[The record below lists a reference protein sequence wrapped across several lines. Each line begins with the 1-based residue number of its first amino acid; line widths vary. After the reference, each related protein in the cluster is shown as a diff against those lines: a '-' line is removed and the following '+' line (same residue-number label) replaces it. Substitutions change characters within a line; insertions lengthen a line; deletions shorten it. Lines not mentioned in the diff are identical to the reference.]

1 MQAAFTRSRSWL
13 RGVSSIELAPTA
25 RGERGSGGLLD
36 PACRIDQHGSEADA
50 RRLSLGGGSML
61 NLFSALLLSAVLPV
75 GESPAALP
83 LPHFPDRFHAFVWR
97 NWQLTPI
104 ERMAAATGASP
115 GEIRAVGESMGL
127 SAPPSISA
135 EQWRRSYVTVIRAN
149 WHLLPYDQL
158 LKLLDWSAEEVA
170 FTLREDDFLMVKL
183 GNLKPQCE
191 TLAYAPPDAAT
202 RARAKEI
209 AAILAEA
216 FPERVGQLQEP
227 LFDFVEELSAP
238 VAGEPT
244 LPAAQTTEA
253 PRYCYSYFALYGDP
267 LLDDDLDPYPD
278 GYLARLRASGVNG
291 VWLQGVLPKLTPFPW
306 EPALSAGYETRLKNL
321 AALVARAKRH
331 GIGVYLYLNE
341 PRSMPVAWFDAHP
354 ELKGGTEGDYAAL
367 CTSHPEV
374 QRYLREGAATIVR
387 SVPDLAG
394 IFTISASE
402 NLTSCWSHYQGKSC
416 PRCSGRAPGDVI
428 AEVNALIGEGV
439 RSAGSSTRMIAWD
452 WGWQDQWAE
461 AAIAA
466 MPVENAVMS
475 VSEWSLPI
483 ERGGVK
489 ATVGE
494 YSISAIGP
502 GPRAE
507 RQWKAAKERGMP
519 AFAKLQVGTTWELG
533 SVPYL
538 PAMMNV
544 AEHMG
549 RLRAANVDGVMLGWT
564 LGGYPSPNLETAS
577 RVLQG
582 ESPAEALQATATR
595 RFGATHGA
603 GVLRA
608 WREFSDGLKQYPY
621 DGGVVY
627 NGPHHVGPANLLW
640 ERPTGYRAT
649 MVGIPY
655 DDVNGWRG
663 PYPAEILAK
672 QFSLVA
678 DGFDRGVSEL
688 KAERATAEQGEF
700 DDALRREESVGE
712 AAAILFRSA
721 ANQTRFVLARDRLA
735 TLGPDDDAGPTLQEL
750 ETLLRAEIEL
760 ARRLYAVQSSDS
772 RIGFEATNHYF
783 FTPLDLAEK
792 VLNCRD
798 LLDRWLPAERQR
810 LANLR

>member
-1 MQAAFTRSRSWL
+1 
-13 RGVSSIELAPTA
+13 
-25 RGERGSGGLLD
+25 
-36 PACRIDQHGSEADA
+36 
-50 RRLSLGGGSML
+50 ML
-61 NLFSALLLSAVLPV
+61 NLVSALLLTVVLPA
-75 GESPAALP
+75 GESPQALP
-83 LPHFPDRFHAFVWR
+83 LQHFPGRFHAFVWR
-97 NWQLTPI
+97 NWQITPL
-104 ERMAAATGASP
+104 ERMAAATGATRE
-115 GEIRAVGESMGL
+115 EIRAVGESMGL
-127 SAPPSISA
+127 APPQPISA

-149 WHLLPYDQL
+149 WHLLPYEQL
-158 LKLLDWSAEEVA
+158 LKLLDWSSEELA

-183 GNLKPQCE
+183 GNLKPRCE
-191 TLAYAPPDAAT
+191 PLAYAPPDEAT
-202 RARAKEI
+202 RARTTEI

-216 FPERVGQLQEP
+216 FPEKVGELREP
-227 LFDFVEELSAP
+227 LFHFVEELSTP
-238 VAGEPT
+238 VAGESTAPEVQ
-244 LPAAQTTEA
+244 AAEA

-267 LLDDDLDPYPD
+267 LLDNKLDPYPE
-278 GYLARLRASGVNG
+278 GYLTRLRATGVNG

-306 EPALSAGYETRLKNL
+306 EPALSEGYETRLKNL
-321 AALVARAKRH
+321 ETLVARAKRH

-354 ELKGGTEGDYAAL
+354 ELKGVTEGEFAAL

-374 QRYLREGAATIVR
+374 QRYLRDGVASIVR
-387 SVPDLAG
+387 RVPDLAG
-394 IFTISASE
+394 VFTISASE
-402 NLTSCWSHYQGKSC
+402 NLTSCWSHYQGKAC
-416 PRCSGRAPGDVI
+416 PRCSSRSAGEVI
-428 AEVNALIGEGV
+428 AEVNALVGEGV
-439 RSAGSSTRMIAWD
+439 RSAGSRTRMIAWD
-452 WGWQDQWAE
+452 WGWQDEWAE
-461 AAIAA
+461 EAIAA

-483 ERGGVK
+483 TRGGID

-502 GPRAE
+502 GPRAK
-507 RQWKAAKERGMP
+507 RQWKAAKRRGMP

-538 PAMMNV
+538 PAMMNI

-549 RLRAANVDGVMLGWT
+549 RLRAENVDGVMLGWT

-582 ESPAEALQATATR
+582 ESPDDALQATATR
-595 RFGATHGA
+595 RFGGTHAA

-608 WREFSDGLKQYPY
+608 WREFSEGLKQYPY

-640 ERPTGYRAT
+640 ERPTGFRAT

-655 DDVNGWRG
+655 DDVTGWRG
-663 PYPAEILAK
+663 PYPAETLAD
-672 QFSLVA
+672 QFALVA

-688 KAERATAEQGEF
+688 RAELATPDESEF
-700 DDALRREESVGE
+700 DQALTREESVGE

-721 ANQTRFVLARDRLA
+721 ANQTRFVLARERLA
-735 TLGPDDDAGPTLQEL
+735 TLSPGDDAGPTLREL
-750 ETLLRAEIEL
+750 EGLLRAEIEL
-760 ARRLYAVQSSDS
+760 ARRLYAVQVNDS

-792 VLNCRD
+792 VLNARD
-798 LLDRWLPAERQR
+798 LLDRWLPAERER
-810 LANLR
+810 LSILR